1 MQQLNEVARMQQLA
15 GINEIKI
22 QKPNTKIIKYQDGNY
37 YFKLDN
43 DVLKGFLDDEDE
55 DNTPTFAFHNLT
67 DEQREKFLNL
77 FDDDEIVY
85 YDEENNWFMILKD
98 AFKII

>member
-1 MQQLNEVARMQQLA
+1 MKQLNEVARMQQLA

-22 QKPNTKIIKYQDGNY
+22 LKPNEKIIKYQDENY
-37 YFKLDN
+37 YFKLNN
-43 DVLKGFLDDEDE
+43 DVLEGFLDDEDN
-55 DNTPTFAFHNLT
+55 NTPTFTFHDLT

-77 FDDDEIVY
+77 FNDDEIVD
-85 YDEENNWFMILKD
+85 YDEEDNWFMIIKD